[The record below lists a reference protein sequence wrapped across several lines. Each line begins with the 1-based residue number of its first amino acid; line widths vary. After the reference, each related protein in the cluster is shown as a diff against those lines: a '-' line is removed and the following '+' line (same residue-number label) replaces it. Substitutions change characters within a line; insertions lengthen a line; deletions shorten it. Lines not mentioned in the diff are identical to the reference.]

1 MLIGVL
7 VWPRWGPGKKLSLTC
22 RVDQPSEAVIEGHSE
37 FHEIIPTL
45 SFNICGKVSSMGKLG
60 FQMDLRLT
68 LGITLVAGGKYPVL
82 RPCTLEL
89 VCCFGL

>member
-1 MLIGVL
+1 MLIEVL
-7 VWPRWGPGKKLSLTC
+7 YGLAKKLSLTC

-89 VCCFGL
+89 VCCFWL

>member
-1 MLIGVL
+1 MLIEVL
-7 VWPRWGPGKKLSLTC
+7 YGLAKKLSLTC

-60 FQMDLRLT
+60 FRMDLRLT